1 MISPGL
7 VEIHKSYRSR
17 QACVSGIVLNK
28 MGVKGT
34 TMKLSSQHTSPN
46 IVQWIQG
53 EFSPIPTSCISAAS
67 KVEAVLIPNGM
78 SQSLSFIGS
87 QFSSVQENKVN
98 GAHCLPG
105 RLELPGF

>member
-1 MISPGL
+1 M
-7 VEIHKSYRSR
+7 
-17 QACVSGIVLNK
+17 SGVVLNK

-46 IVQWIQG
+46 TVQWIQG
-53 EFSPIPTSCISAAS
+53 EFSPIPTSCTSLCSIRSRGT
-67 KVEAVLIPNGM
+67 VLLVVNGM
-78 SQSLSFIGS
+78 SQSLNFIGS